1 MSPAVAL
8 LNYISCGILWWIF
21 CQTGTFR
28 GVFSLYIIDMAGC
41 TRTTPYCVFSWVFS
55 IYYLPE
61 RSAKL
66 RPCDVRGGGRGTLF
80 HSIGRRE
87 IIHSKPRIP
96 QCMPHR
102 RNWSPPTPSSESE
115 CVSPLGSKG
124 GATLSCRLVGGGP
137 NSDDRIEGLALS
149 LYTLW
154 PRW

>member
-41 TRTTPYCVFSWVFS
+41 TRTPPYCVFSWVFS

-66 RPCDVRGGGRGTLF
+66 RCEGRRSGDIIF
-80 HSIGRRE
+80 HSIGHRE
-87 IIHSKPRIP
+87 IKVYLEYHSVCPIVGIGPTPPPPLKVSV
-96 QCMPHR
+96 
-102 RNWSPPTPSSESE
+102 SPPLDP
-115 CVSPLGSKG
+115 KG
-124 GATLSCRLVGGGP
+124 GQHSLAGEWVGDPIRTTG
-137 NSDDRIEGLALS
+137 
-149 LYTLW
+149 
-154 PRW
+154 